1 MKLCFFHQNLKN
13 QMRRLK
19 QQEDSVVVCIYCCS
33 SSSLFSLLLWF
44 LNESRRRQQSFLS
57 LFLTL
62 TNNLRVLLPRFM
74 NDVNSSSNFGKG
86 YLAPG
91 SVSQEVTG
99 SSGWSAGKVPAVESL
114 LDPQLSGWKY
124 KKKKGQKGF
133 KSFNSKETLAYYW
146 QSLVLPDACLLTF
159 IIQQLY

>member
-1 MKLCFFHQNLKN
+1 MVESESRNVQKEQNSPRLKRLKRLFCESAFFHQNLKN
-13 QMRRLK
+13 QIRRLK
-19 QQEDSVVVCIYCCS
+19 CFYTTEQQQQQQQEDSVVVCIYCCS

-99 SSGWSAGKVPAVESL
+99 SSG
-114 LDPQLSGWKY
+114 
-124 KKKKGQKGF
+124 
-133 KSFNSKETLAYYW
+133 
-146 QSLVLPDACLLTF
+146 
-159 IIQQLY
+159 

>member
-1 MKLCFFHQNLKN
+1 MFLHDGTTTTTTRGF
-13 QMRRLK
+13 
-19 QQEDSVVVCIYCCS
+19 CCCLYLLLHDS

-91 SVSQEVTG
+91 SVSQEVNEVTG
-99 SSGWSAGKVPAVESL
+99 SSGWSTGKVPAVESL

-124 KKKKGQKGF
+124 LKKGQKGF

-146 QSLVLPDACLLTF
+146 QSPVLPDACLLTF